1 VTRRFDLQS
10 HSTASDGALA
20 PADVVRAAA
29 EAGVELLAL
38 TDHDT
43 VAGVE
48 EALGAGQDAGVR
60 VVPAVELSSV
70 DGAHEE
76 LHILGYG
83 IDHRDEA
90 FQATLSDLRG
100 DRERRIWEMA
110 DRLRELGWQLDTA
123 ELEARQSRGE
133 PLGRPHLARAL
144 LGHPAN
150 AERLRDEG
158 ITGPNELFPAYLVP
172 GAPGYVRRSRP
183 TPAAAIELIHA
194 AGGVA
199 VWAHPF
205 WDIDDPGEVESSLR
219 RYAESGVDGVEA
231 FYPTHDAGHV
241 RLLGELG
248 DELGLLLTGS
258 SDFHGPRHAT
268 FSRFMD
274 FDLHGV
280 EPRLGPI
287 LG

>member
-1 VTRRFDLQS
+1 VNRRFDLQS

-43 VAGVE
+43 VSGVE
-48 EALGAGQDAGVR
+48 EALGAGQESGVR
-60 VVPAVELSSV
+60 VVPALELSAV
-70 DGAHEE
+70 DGQHEE
-76 LHILGYG
+76 LHVLGYG
-83 IDHRDEA
+83 VDHRDED
-90 FQATLSDLRG
+90 FQATLGDLRG

-110 DRLRELGWQLDTA
+110 DRLRDLGWQLETA
-123 ELEARQSRGE
+123 ELEARQARGE
-133 PLGRPHLARAL
+133 PLGRPHLARGL
-144 LGHPAN
+144 LGHDGN
-150 AERLRDEG
+150 AARLRDEG
-158 ITGPNELFPAYLVP
+158 IAGPNELFPAYLVP

-205 WDIDDPGEVESSLR
+205 WDIDDPVEVESSLR
-219 RYAESGVDGVEA
+219 RYTAAGVDGVEA
-231 FYPTHDAGHV
+231 FYPTHDAGHA
-241 RLLGELG
+241 RLLVELG
-248 DELGLLLTGS
+248 SELGLLLTGS

-268 FSRFMD
+268 FSRFLD
-274 FDLHGV
+274 FDLHGL

-287 LG
+287 AA

>member
-1 VTRRFDLQS
+1 VPRFDLQS
-10 HSTASDGALA
+10 HSVASDGALP

-48 EALGAGQDAGVR
+48 DALRAGEETGIR

-70 DGAHEE
+70 DGEHEE
-76 LHILGYG
+76 LHVLGYG
-83 IDHRDEA
+83 VDHRDEA
-90 FQATLSDLRG
+90 FQATLADLRA

-110 DRLRELGWQLDTA
+110 DRLRELGWALDTA
-123 ELEARQSRGE
+123 ELEERQSRGE

-144 LGHPAN
+144 LGHPDN
-150 AERLRDEG
+150 AARLRDEG
-158 ITGPNELFPAYLVP
+158 IGGPNALFPAYLVP

-183 TPAAAIELIHA
+183 TPPAAIELIHA

-205 WDIDDPGEVESSLR
+205 WDIDDPAEVEASLR
-219 RYAESGVDGVEA
+219 RYAAAGVDGVEA
-231 FYPTHDAGHV
+231 FYPTHDAGHA
-241 RLLGELG
+241 RLLVELA

-258 SDFHGPRHAT
+258 SDFHGPQHAT
-268 FSRFMD
+268 FSRFLD
-274 FDLHGV
+274 FDLHGLQ
-280 EPRLGPI
+280 PRLGQI
-287 LG
+287 AD